1 MGKVPGEASLNEL
14 ERLAAIEEIKALRA
28 RFARC
33 MDTKQWLAMQD
44 TISDDCVFD
53 ARDGATVTELW
64 IGAEDIVA
72 NIRRSL
78 ATAISVHHAHMP
90 EIEILSPTTAKGIW
104 AMQDLLRFP
113 GTPTVELIGSGHYIE
128 GYEKQADDKWRL
140 KTYQLTRLVVDISV
154 QPTGAAAP
162 ATPAFSPERTIK
174 AARLTGYG
182 GPDKF
187 SYDTVPEP
195 IAGPGEVLV
204 KVAAAAIN
212 PVDAKL
218 RNGTLSLF
226 MPLEFPAQLGGDVS
240 GTVETVGEGV
250 TTLKPGD
257 RVAGMINPMRNGAYA
272 EKIVA
277 PAAAFVVIPDGLDL
291 VDAAALPMGALTGIQ
306 LIELGVKAKPGQRI
320 LITGAAGSVGRA
332 AIYTA
337 AAIGAHVIAG
347 VRGQALG
354 TLAGLPVSGIVDLG
368 NPEEVAAAGPFDA
381 IADTVGGRLAE
392 RLTKHVR
399 PGGVLASVVSP
410 TPLPPVDG
418 PVTSAPV
425 WIVFDG
431 PRLTRFL
438 QDFGRN
444 GWLLPVAHRLPLS
457 EAAKGHALIDA
468 GNVGGKILLVP

>member
-1 MGKVPGEASLNEL
+1 MNEL

-33 MDTKQWLAMQD
+33 MDTKQWLEMQD
-44 TISDDCVFD
+44 TITDDCEFD
-53 ARDGATVTELW
+53 ARDGSVVTELW

-78 ATAISVHHAHMP
+78 ATAVSVHHAHMP
-90 EIEILSPTTAKGIW
+90 EIEITSPTTAKAIW

-113 GTPTVELIGSGHYIE
+113 GMPTVELDGFGHYHE
-128 GYEKQADDKWRL
+128 GYEKQADGKWRL
-140 KTYQLTRLVVDISV
+140 KTYQLTRLRVDIKV
-154 QPTGAAAP
+154 QPTGAAP
-162 ATPAFSPERTIK
+162 AGPALHPGRTIM
-174 AARLTGYG
+174 AVRLTGYG

-187 SYDTVPEP
+187 SYDVVPEP
-195 IAGPGEVLV
+195 MPGPGEVLV

-218 RNGTLSLF
+218 RNGSLSLF

-240 GTVETVGEGV
+240 GTVEAVGAGV
-250 TTLKPGD
+250 TALKHGD
-257 RVAGMINPMRNGAYA
+257 RVAGMINPMMNGAYA

-277 PAAAFVVIPDGLDL
+277 PAAAFVTIPDTLDL
-291 VDAAALPMGALTGIQ
+291 VNAAALPMGALTGIQ
-306 LIELGVKAKPGQRI
+306 LIELGTKVKPGQRI
-320 LITGAAGSVGRA
+320 LVTGAAGSVGRA
-332 AIYTA
+332 AVYTA
-337 AAIGAHVIAG
+337 AALGVQVVAG
-347 VRGQALG
+347 VRGQARG
-354 TLAGLPVSGIVDLG
+354 ALAGLPVSAIVDLG
-368 NPEEVAAAGPFDA
+368 NADEVAAAGPYDA

-410 TPLPPVDG
+410 APLPPVDA

-425 WIVFDG
+425 WVSFDG

-438 QDFGRN
+438 QDYISN
-444 GWLLPVAHRLPLS
+444 GWSLPIAHRLKL
-457 EAAKGHALIDA
+457 ADAGKGHALMDA
-468 GNVGGKILLVP
+468 GGVGGKILLIP

>member
-1 MGKVPGEASLNEL
+1 LNEV

-33 MDTKQWLAMQD
+33 MDTKQWLQMQD
-44 TISDDCVFD
+44 TITDDCEFD

-78 ATAISVHHAHMP
+78 DAAVSVHHAHMP
-90 EIEILSPTTAKGIW
+90 EIEITSPTTAKGIW

-113 GTPTVELIGSGHYIE
+113 GVPRVELIGSGHYIE
-128 GYEKQADDKWRL
+128 GYEKQADGKWRL
-140 KTYQLTRLVVDISV
+140 RTYQLTRLVVDIS
-154 QPTGAAAP
+154 T
-162 ATPAFSPERTIK
+162 TPAPGPSPAQQLHPDRTIK
-174 AARLTGYG
+174 AARVKAYG
-182 GPDKF
+182 GSEQF

-195 IAGPGEVLV
+195 IAGPGEILV

-218 RNGTLSLF
+218 RAGHLSLF

-240 GTVETVGEGV
+240 GTVEAVGEGV
-250 TTLKPGD
+250 TSLKVGD

-277 PAAAFVVIPDGLDL
+277 PAGAFVVIPDGLDL
-291 VDAAALPMGALTGIQ
+291 VNAAALPMGALTGIQ
-306 LIELGVKAKPGQRI
+306 LIELGVKASKGQRI
-320 LITGAAGSVGRA
+320 LVTGAAGSVGRA

-337 AAIGAHVIAG
+337 AALGAEVFAG
-347 VRGQALG
+347 VRGSALG
-354 TLAGLPVSGIVDLG
+354 SLTGLPVSGIVDLA
-368 NPEEVAAAGPFDA
+368 NADEVAAAGPFDA

-410 TPLPPVDG
+410 APLPPVDS
-418 PVTSAPV
+418 PVTAAPV
-425 WIVFDG
+425 WVSFDG
-431 PRLTRFL
+431 PRLSKFL
-438 QDFGRN
+438 KDFVQY
-444 GWLLPVAHRLPLS
+444 GWSLPIAHRLALAD
-457 EAAKGHALIDA
+457 AAKGHALIDA
-468 GNVGGKILLVP
+468 GGVGGKILLVP

>member
-1 MGKVPGEASLNEL
+1 LNEV

-33 MDTKQWLAMQD
+33 MDTKQWLQMQD
-44 TISDDCVFD
+44 TIADDCEFD

-78 ATAISVHHAHMP
+78 NAAVSVHHAHMP
-90 EIEILSPTTAKGIW
+90 EIEITSPTTAKGIW

-113 GTPTVELIGSGHYIE
+113 GVPRVELIGSGHYIE
-128 GYEKQADDKWRL
+128 GYEKQADGKWRL
-140 KTYQLTRLVVDISV
+140 KTYQLTRLVVDIS
-154 QPTGAAAP
+154 T
-162 ATPAFSPERTIK
+162 TPAPGPSPAQQVHPERTIK
-174 AARLTGYG
+174 AARVKAYG
-182 GPDKF
+182 GPEQF

-218 RNGTLSLF
+218 RAGHLSLF

-240 GTVETVGEGV
+240 GTVEALGEGV
-250 TTLKPGD
+250 TNLKVGD

-291 VDAAALPMGALTGIQ
+291 VNAAALPMGALTGIQ
-306 LIELGVKAKPGQRI
+306 LIELGAKASKGQRI
-320 LITGAAGSVGRA
+320 LVTGAAGSVGRA

-337 AAIGAHVIAG
+337 AALGAEVFAG
-347 VRGQALG
+347 VRGNALG
-354 TLAGLPVSGIVDLG
+354 SLTGLPVSGIVDLG
-368 NPEEVAAAGPFDA
+368 NENEVAAAGPFDA

-410 TPLPPVDG
+410 APLPPVDS
-418 PVTSAPV
+418 PVTFAPV
-425 WIVFDG
+425 WVAFDG
-431 PRLTRFL
+431 PRLSKFL
-438 QDFGRN
+438 EDFVRY
-444 GWLLPVAHRLPLS
+444 GWSLPIAHRLALS
-457 EAAKGHALIDA
+457 DAAKGHALIDA
-468 GNVGGKILLVP
+468 GGVGGKILLVP

>member
-1 MGKVPGEASLNEL
+1 MNEL
-14 ERLAAIEEIKALRA
+14 ERLSAIEEIKALRA

-33 MDTKQWLAMQD
+33 MDTKQWLKMQD
-44 TISDDCVFD
+44 TITADCEFD
-53 ARDGATVTELW
+53 CREEGGVDELW

-78 ATAISVHHAHMP
+78 ATAVTVHHAHMP
-90 EIEILSPTTAKGIW
+90 EIEITSPTTAKGIW

-113 GTPTVELIGSGHYIE
+113 GMRTVDLVGFGHYHE
-128 GYEKQADDKWRL
+128 GYEKQSDGRWRL
-140 KTYQLTRLVVDISV
+140 KSYKLTRLRVDISK
-154 QPTGAAAP
+154 PP
-162 ATPAFSPERTIK
+162 AGDDGPAVKLHPGRMIM

-187 SYDTVPEP
+187 SYDSVPEP
-195 IAGPGEVLV
+195 MPGPGEVLV

-218 RNGTLSLF
+218 RNGSLSLF

-240 GTVETVGEGV
+240 GTVEAVGEGV
-250 TTLKPGD
+250 TSLKAGD
-257 RVAGMINPMRNGAYA
+257 RVAGMINPMKNGAYA

-277 PAAAFVVIPDGLDL
+277 PAAAFVTIPGGLDL

-306 LIELGVKAKPGQRI
+306 LIELGTQAKRGQRI
-320 LITGAAGSVGRA
+320 LVTGAAGSVGRA

-337 AAIGAHVIAG
+337 AAMGVEVFAG
-347 VRGQALG
+347 VRGTAVG
-354 TLAGLPVSGIVDLG
+354 SLAGLPVSGIIDLG
-368 NPEEVAAAGPFDA
+368 KEDEIAAAGPFDA

-410 TPLPPVDG
+410 VPLPPVDA
-418 PVTSAPV
+418 PVSSAPV
-425 WIVFDG
+425 WVGFDG
-431 PRLTRFL
+431 PRLTQFL
-438 QDFGRN
+438 EDFVRN
-444 GWLLPVAHRLPLS
+444 GWRMPVAHRLKLAG
-457 EAAKGHALIDA
+457 AAKGHALMDA
-468 GNVGGKILLVP
+468 GGVGGKILLVP